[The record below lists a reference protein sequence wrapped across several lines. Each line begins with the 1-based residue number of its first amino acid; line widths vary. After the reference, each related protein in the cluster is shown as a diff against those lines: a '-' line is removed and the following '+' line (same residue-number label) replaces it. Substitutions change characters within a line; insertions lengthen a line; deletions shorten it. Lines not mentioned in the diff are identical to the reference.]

1 MTLFEFCT
9 RYRSRIK
16 RTSIQVWFNIR
27 VLCFPQPKPASQA
40 SFPVRMD
47 AASRRTG
54 AVTVMMTAG
63 ISRMSLRHA
72 VSLPHVERFE
82 VLPSV
87 FPYFI
92 FAIIILL
99 GFFIIKPPY
108 PSINGFLSNHIT
120 VFYLII
126 CFEHAINEYLHWN
139 MIYDLKITWRLNTC
153 IWFLK
158 GFIKMRFCLLCFM
171 YRVELNITMVSRM
184 FHTEICLWLFINGVR
199 IVAFQ
204 NKRGCLRSGA
214 VLSWVLSDSPKAFNN
229 NRHAIESP
237 DKTMS

>member
-1 MTLFEFCT
+1 MNCSRLQGFYNTLMTLFEFCT

-16 RTSIQVWFNIR
+16 HTCVQVWFNIR

-47 AASRRTG
+47 AVSRRTG

-63 ISRMSLRHA
+63 ISRMSLRHV

-120 VFYLII
+120 VFNLII
-126 CFEHAINEYLHWN
+126 CFEHAINGYLHGN
-139 MIYDLKITWRLNTC
+139 ID
-153 IWFLK
+153 IWFKNHMKSEHLH
-158 GFIKMRFCLLCFM
+158 L
-171 YRVELNITMVSRM
+171 VS
-184 FHTEICLWLFINGVR
+184 
-199 IVAFQ
+199 
-204 NKRGCLRSGA
+204 
-214 VLSWVLSDSPKAFNN
+214 
-229 NRHAIESP
+229 
-237 DKTMS
+237 